1 MTEKQIKLTENLV
14 NMRMANVIT
23 DSVDRNGFVANVIDD
38 IVEDID
44 CTDDWS
50 EFAEDEVCI
59 DDINIALA
67 RVLINLS
74 EIGK

>member
-1 MTEKQIKLTENLV
+1 MTEEQIKTTEKVV

-23 DSVDRNGFVANVIDD
+23 DSMDRNRFVANVIDD
-38 IVEDID
+38 IVDDID
-44 CTDDWS
+44 CAADWS
-50 EFAEDEVCI
+50 EFAEDKVCI
-59 DDINIALA
+59 DDINTALA

>member
-1 MTEKQIKLTENLV
+1 MTEEQIKTTEKVV

-38 IVEDID
+38 IVDDID
-44 CTDDWS
+44 GSADWS